1 MALPPGPKD
10 PSFVAGYRFGRDPY
24 AYLEACAKEFGDTFT
39 LPLPGGPRFVT
50 SDPALVKQIFALK
63 PEDLEQ
69 RLNAFPANIGDRSLL
84 FLDGERHGRERQ
96 LMMPHLHG
104 ERLKGYAQAM
114 QALTSAQIATWSKGS
129 AVRIQAELQNVTLG
143 AILECVFGVAAD
155 ERSRS
160 LREALLAWIDG
171 VMQPATFFASST
183 FTAVRVRKFLD
194 DAAERHLEGKVGR
207 LEARMPW
214 SGWAKGKAHVLRH
227 LRDEVARCRRDGKGD
242 RGDIL
247 ALLAHATYEDG
258 SKMEVDAIVDELV
271 TILVGGHETTATTLA
286 WTLLHL
292 LSRPALLADV
302 RAEIDRV
309 FGGGPIDPA
318 RAGELTLVDAA
329 IKEAMR
335 LTPIAPA
342 VTRHLKRPM
351 RLGAYDLPA
360 GAIVWPAVVLTHRRP
375 DLFPDPMRYDPTRFV
390 GGAVPNHHFFP
401 FGGGRRACIG
411 LSFAAFEMRIVLAEI
426 LHTADLSMRPGDR
439 VPAELR
445 GITIAPAKGFSLAFA
460 GPRDSESERGR
471 SVESERLDRIQA

>member
-1 MALPPGPKD
+1 MTLPPGPKV

-24 AYLEACAKEFGDTFT
+24 AYLEACAAEFGDTFT

-50 SDPALVKQIFALK
+50 RDPALVKQIFALK
-63 PEDLEQ
+63 PDDLEQ

-84 FLDGERHGRERQ
+84 FLDGERHQRERQ

-104 ERLKGYAQAM
+104 ERLKGYAEVM
-114 QALTSAQIATWSKGS
+114 QRLTRETLATWRPGEL
-129 AVRIQAELQNVTLG
+129 VRIQAELQRITLG
-143 AILECVFGVAAD
+143 AILECVFGVASD
-155 ERSRS
+155 ERSRP

-171 VMQPATFFASST
+171 VMQPATFFAST
-183 FTAVRVRKFLD
+183 IFNATRVRRFLD
-194 DAAERHLEGKVGR
+194 GAADRQERGAMGR
-207 LEARMPW
+207 LESRMPW
-214 SGWAKGKAHVLRH
+214 APWAKGKAHVVRH
-227 LRDEVARCRRDGKGD
+227 LRAEVERCRSEGRGD
-242 RGDIL
+242 RADIL

-258 SKMEVDAIVDELV
+258 SRMEIDAIVDQLV

-292 LSRPALLADV
+292 LSEPRLVVDV

-309 FGGGPIDPA
+309 FGGGPIDPS
-318 RAGELTLVDAA
+318 RAGELALVDAS

-342 VTRHLKRPM
+342 VTRHLRRPLS
-351 RLGAYDLPA
+351 LGPYDLPA
-360 GAIVWPAVVLTHRRP
+360 GAIVWPCVMLTHRRP
-375 DLFPDPMRYDPTRFV
+375 DLFPDPTRYDPTRFLTST
-390 GGAVPNHHFFP
+390 APNHHFFP

-426 LHTADLSMRPGDR
+426 LHAAELALRPGDR

-445 GITIAPAKGFSLAFA
+445 GITIAPAKGFSLSYR
-460 GPRDSESERGR
+460 GPRSARVPSG
-471 SVESERLDRIQA
+471 LDVARA